1 MVNELDKRQYM
12 MSKLGKRITQMIG
25 LFVNG
30 REEEGMNYTREDIIN
45 GIKSSTDILA
55 RKYPAVTDKF
65 ICNCVDYFIKKYGND
80 LSFLMEG
87 RRKKS
92 NIINEIYTYFHP
104 KKINKYEGQHDRSYL
119 RDSMSRLAH
128 MYGLKFDRYESYGLF
143 FIVYCEKWSFGPNKG
158 LYKGDIDGF
167 EERLNPAIENGDIC
181 KVGEGVD
188 RSRGIWH
195 GFYSTCKDDR
205 YLKKSFY
212 DYVEK
217 YNLDT
222 SEEAVSKSRNYSL
235 RAGLKSNTDQDK
247 IKQHI
252 KGNNNNN
259 NNIEDYNF
267 YQTSTSNMP
276 LKYTVNES
284 QLRRIISESVK
295 KVLNEIGYNQFS
307 DDDFGGSGDPYGM
320 VDSDMEETNDSLDGY
335 YDTFNNISVRIMN
348 DGKPDVSIEVSTKR
362 PNNGDKK
369 VSFNGEKAQMLIDK
383 IKDESEEHGNIN
395 ISMYRNLYKYVL

>member
-1 MVNELDKRQYM
+1 MKISINESHLDTVISRCI
-12 MSKLGKRITQMIG
+12 R
-25 LFVNG
+25 
-30 REEEGMNYTREDIIN
+30 DH
-45 GIKSSTDILA
+45 
-55 RKYPAVTDKF
+55 
-65 ICNCVDYFIKKYGND
+65 
-80 LSFLMEG
+80 
-87 RRKKS
+87 
-92 NIINEIYTYFHP
+92 INEIYTYFHP

-167 EERLNPAIENGDIC
+167 EERLNPAIANGDIC

-188 RSRGIWH
+188 RNRGIWH

-235 RAGLKSNTDQDK
+235 RAGLKSNTDQEK

-252 KGNNNNN
+252 KGDNNNNN
-259 NNIEDYNF
+259 NNNNNMEDYNF
-267 YQTSTSNMP
+267 YQTSTSDMP

-295 KVLNEIGYNQFS
+295 RVLNEIGYNQFS
-307 DDDFGGSGDPYGM
+307 DDDFGGTGDPYGM
-320 VDSDMEETNDSLDGY
+320 VDSDMEETSDSLDGY
-335 YDTFNNISVRIMN
+335 YDTFNNISVKIMN

-362 PNNGDKK
+362 PEDGNKK

-395 ISMYRNLYKYVL
+395 ISMYSNLYKYVL

>member
-1 MVNELDKRQYM
+1 MKISISESHLDNVISRYIR
-12 MSKLGKRITQMIG
+12 GH
-25 LFVNG
+25 
-30 REEEGMNYTREDIIN
+30 
-45 GIKSSTDILA
+45 
-55 RKYPAVTDKF
+55 
-65 ICNCVDYFIKKYGND
+65 
-80 LSFLMEG
+80 
-87 RRKKS
+87 
-92 NIINEIYTYFHP
+92 INEIYTYFHP
-104 KKINKYEGQHDRSYL
+104 KKINKYEGQHDRWYL

-128 MYGLKFDRYESYGLF
+128 MYGLKFARYESYGLF

-158 LYKGDIDGF
+158 FYKGDIDGF
-167 EERLNPAIENGDIC
+167 EKRLNPAIVNGDIC

-188 RSRGIWH
+188 RNRGIWY
-195 GFYSTCKDDR
+195 GFYSTCKDDS

-252 KGNNNNN
+252 KGDNNN
-259 NNIEDYNF
+259 NNIEDYKF
-267 YQTSTSNMP
+267 YQTSTSDMP

-284 QLRRIISESVK
+284 QLRRIIAESVK
-295 KVLNEIGYNQFS
+295 GVLNEIGYNQFS
-307 DDDFGGSGDPYGM
+307 DDDFGGTGDPYGFG
-320 VDSDMEETNDSLDGY
+320 EEGLKEDGYSLDGF

-362 PNNGDKK
+362 PDDGDKK
-369 VSFNGEKAQMLIDK
+369 VSFSGKKAQMLIDK